1 MGDESHLEQYLTTM
15 IRMLAEQRAL
25 IANTLLEHT
34 QLVNALTA
42 KLNRYELENLT
53 LRNQLRQLI
62 ATNQDLLALR
72 NPP

>member
-1 MGDESHLEQYLTTM
+1 M
-15 IRMLAEQRAL
+15 IRILAEQRAST
-25 IANTLLEHT
+25 ANTLLEHT

-72 NPP
+72 NRP

>member
-1 MGDESHLEQYLTTM
+1 M
-15 IRMLAEQRAL
+15 IRMLAEQQVST
-25 IANTLLEHT
+25 ANTLLEHT
-34 QLVNALTA
+34 QLVHALTA